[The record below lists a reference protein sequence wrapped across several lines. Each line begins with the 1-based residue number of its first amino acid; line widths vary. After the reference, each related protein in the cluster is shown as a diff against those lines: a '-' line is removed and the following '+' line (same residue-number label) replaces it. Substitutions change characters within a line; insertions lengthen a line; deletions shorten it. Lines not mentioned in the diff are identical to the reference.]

1 MNKAVY
7 VLGCLI
13 LSVNAWDLKI
23 FESVVNNTT
32 TPVLAVFWMA
42 AGWLFFG
49 NARKNGGLN
58 MLRYNRYFYW
68 LSLGFALSFVT
79 AYVFWSQD
87 IVTSFIVNRRL
98 IFFLFIPVFFRIQP
112 TERDIIKA
120 LDYFTVMYMI
130 VWLWQAVSPAPIT
143 TSREIAIEAGRASF
157 SMDKNDFGYLMP
169 GYTLLLI
176 PLYYRVQKFTENVS
190 LRNFLPVMLMTGIL
204 FLLQNRGT
212 LFFAV
217 IVLVYA
223 IFRIQSRYRYIFI
236 IILGLLIIGAYLS
249 TEKYWASFVDET
261 SAQLSD
267 PEYNRWKSLYYFIFQ
282 YSPHWLCYLMGN
294 GYLSSHLDSGQFLM
308 ALMNSGFY
316 QADLGIIGFWSMY
329 GVIPILVIYAV
340 VFKLLFYLPAPFYL
354 KALSAHVLL
363 VPICWGF
370 SYYDMFLLILM
381 SYLMGYYSEVFK
393 PRPALKYSAVR

>member
-1 MNKAVY
+1 MVNWILGHNNDPRFRFKVLVSHDGVY
-7 VLGCLI
+7 NL
-13 LSVNAWDLKI
+13 
-23 FESVVNNTT
+23 ESMYGATEELWFPEWEFKGTPWTN
-32 TPVLAVFWMA
+32 PVLYSRWSPHKFAQNFNTPILIIHSELDFRVPLGEGMQLFTAVQ
-42 AGWLFFG
+42 
-49 NARKNGGLN
+49 RKGID
-58 MLRYNRYFYW
+58 
-68 LSLGFALSFVT
+68 SK
-79 AYVFWSQD
+79 
-87 IVTSFIVNRRL
+87 
-98 IFFLFIPVFFRIQP
+98 P
-112 TERDIIKA
+112 
-120 LDYFTVMYMI
+120 
-130 VWLWQAVSPAPIT
+130 VSPAPIT